1 MKNYKTLFYCC
12 ILFLLSIPLHAQLS
26 EESTISILTCR
37 PGDDVYNIF
46 GHNAVRVQDSSV
58 GVDEVYNYG
67 LFSFEEEGFVMKFL
81 RGKLRYWVG
90 RSSMKGFLRGYV
102 HEKRSVIEQ
111 TLDLDLA
118 QKNKLYRALVENQ
131 KPENRYYLYD
141 FFYDNCATRIRD
153 ILTDNITLLEYTS
166 IDSEQYSFRQL
177 LDQFNY
183 KSPWIDFGMDLLVGT
198 PADKTASPQA
208 QMYLPEYLFNN
219 LEKASL
225 AHKPLVKSTQL
236 ILDYEAEIA
245 TRSRVPFFTPT
256 LLFGLLLLLEL
267 FFFLKAGKEKLKW
280 LSHYDNLAFLLLGIG
295 SMILVF
301 MWFGTDHSTTKNNLN
316 LLWMSPLFLCILF
329 YKSKNLI
336 LVQMGFIVL
345 CLLLG
350 TFVQQLH
357 VAAILIALIA
367 FFKLLRIFR
376 STRQIDVKRAA

>member
-1 MKNYKTLFYCC
+1 
-12 ILFLLSIPLHAQLS
+12 
-26 EESTISILTCR
+26 
-37 PGDDVYNIF
+37 
-46 GHNAVRVQDSSV
+46 
-58 GVDEVYNYG
+58 
-67 LFSFEEEGFVMKFL
+67 
-81 RGKLRYWVG
+81 
-90 RSSMKGFLRGYV
+90 
-102 HEKRSVIEQ
+102 
-111 TLDLDLA
+111 
-118 QKNKLYRALVENQ
+118 
-131 KPENRYYLYD
+131 
-141 FFYDNCATRIRD
+141 
-153 ILTDNITLLEYTS
+153 
-166 IDSEQYSFRQL
+166 
-177 LDQFNY
+177 
-183 KSPWIDFGMDLLVGT
+183 
-198 PADKTASPQA
+198 
-208 QMYLPEYLFNN
+208 
-219 LEKASL
+219 
-225 AHKPLVKSTQL
+225 
-236 ILDYEAEIA
+236 
-245 TRSRVPFFTPT
+245 
-256 LLFGLLLLLEL
+256 LLLLEL